1 MEQNVIVNLAP
12 SEMLK
17 VIEENAALKAALQK
31 ATAAFLYANG
41 ARDESLP
48 EWDVLPEE
56 SYLVRESVLDACNGG
71 FRSGR
76 ATYMAQAAD
85 TAEWLRYWKVA

>member
-1 MEQNVIVNLAP
+1 MENIVVDM
-12 SEMLK
+12 SQTEMMK

-41 ARDESLP
+41 SQDDACPRWDSLP
-48 EWDVLPEE
+48 DEAYHV
-56 SYLVRESVLDACNGG
+56 SGG
-71 FRSGR
+71 VRSGR

-85 TAEWLRYWKVA
+85 VNDWMKYWVVV